1 MTNKVLSYSLNNQDL
16 NDIEELRIQLKSSN
30 TNTFSELSDRSF
42 LSSKNPHFE
51 VEAECRTFMRKRV
64 TFTNKQKERKTK
76 QNKTKKEKLEATRK
90 WSIEEKNE
98 GNAKSCEKAHA
109 RTSTR

>member
-1 MTNKVLSYSLNNQDL
+1 MTKKVLSYSLNNQDL
-16 NDIEELRIQLKSSN
+16 NDIEELRIQPKSSN
-30 TNTFSELSDRSF
+30 TNTFSESSNRSF

-51 VEAECRTFMRKRV
+51 VEAECRTFMRKGV
-64 TFTNKQKERKTK
+64 TFANKQKKRKTK
-76 QNKTKKEKLEATRK
+76 HNKKKEKLEATRK

-98 GNAKSCEKAHA
+98 GNTKSCEKAYA